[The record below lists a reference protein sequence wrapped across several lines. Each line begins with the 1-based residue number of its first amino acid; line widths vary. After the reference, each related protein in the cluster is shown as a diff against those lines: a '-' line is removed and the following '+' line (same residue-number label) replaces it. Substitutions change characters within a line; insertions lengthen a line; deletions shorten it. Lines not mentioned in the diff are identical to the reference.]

1 MPSRSGPISP
11 KNHEEP
17 HALLSCCKLSRT
29 LTRKTLPHSICCP
42 PDKMR
47 TKIWPNGPK
56 SSHGTG
62 TFGLDVRTL
71 RPASSSPLSP
81 AGIAAA
87 GCSLRKARTGEP
99 RPSFGLVSNPGTQE
113 WLVSFWFPF
122 KPTQK
127 QERHAHLRG
136 AMKNSGQRFPCDGS
150 MILWLLPNRE
160 SLESQGSSRLEG
172 CLQMFGKRS

>member
-17 HALLSCCKLSRT
+17 HALLSCCKVSRT

-47 TKIWPNGPK
+47 TEIWPNGPK

-87 GCSLRKARTGEP
+87 GCFLRKARTGYGPALGLSQIREFGNGWCPFGFRLNQPQNKKDMLICVEP
-99 RPSFGLVSNPGTQE
+99 
-113 WLVSFWFPF
+113 
-122 KPTQK
+122 
-127 QERHAHLRG
+127 
-136 AMKNSGQRFPCDGS
+136 
-150 MILWLLPNRE
+150 
-160 SLESQGSSRLEG
+160 
-172 CLQMFGKRS
+172 